1 MIVKTEAIVFKTI
14 NYSESSVIA
23 TIFTRS
29 HGVVSVIAKGARKP
43 RSKFSAYLV
52 PGQILEVI
60 FYWKSTRNIQTLSDA
75 GYHQKLDQFRSNLEK
90 MALVLTTIEL
100 TSQLLHENEVN
111 EPLFELM
118 ITFFCWVHDQDAVSR
133 AMFPYIQLRVLDKV
147 GIGLQ
152 VEEGIETNLPAKGYI
167 NIETGSLSNHQEGEQ
182 SQQLTE
188 NQFQFVIESLTRKNS
203 AIFEKKFKNG
213 ELSQLIEYLDRYI
226 RYHVEGVKP
235 RKSDSIFE
243 KILDNPL

>member
-1 MIVKTEAIVFKTI
+1 LIVKTEAIVFKTI

-52 PGQILEVI
+52 PGQILEVL
-60 FYWKSTRNIQTLSDA
+60 FYWKPTRNIQTLSDA
-75 GYHQKLDQFRSNLEK
+75 SYLKKLDQFRSNLEK
-90 MALVLTTIEL
+90 MALIMTTVEL

-111 EPLFELM
+111 ESLFEL
-118 ITFFCWVHDQDAVSR
+118 ISTFFTWVHDQHSVSR

-152 VEEGIETNLPAKGYI
+152 VEEGLETNLPSKGYI

-182 SQQLTE
+182 SQPLSE

-226 RYHVEGVKP
+226 RYHVEGVRP

-243 KILDNPL
+243 KILNSPI